1 MTHIIQP
8 AVDSALIVLGCV
20 ITVLVCLEDAPRT
33 PRVTKLLTLLAVGFA
48 LLLPVAV
55 ICWGLGL

>member
-1 MTHIIQP
+1 MTHSIQP
-8 AVDSALIVLGCV
+8 VVDIALIVLGFN
-20 ITVLVCLEDAPRT
+20 ITVLVCFEHPGDT
-33 PRVTKLLTLLAVGFA
+33 PRVTKLLALLTVGFA